1 MLLTLKIL
9 FSPDSTEGVDSKQVT
24 ALKEQVEEKEK

>member
-9 FSPDSTEGVDSKQVT
+9 FEPDSTEGVDAKQVT
-24 ALKEQVEEKEK
+24 AMKKDEQEDK